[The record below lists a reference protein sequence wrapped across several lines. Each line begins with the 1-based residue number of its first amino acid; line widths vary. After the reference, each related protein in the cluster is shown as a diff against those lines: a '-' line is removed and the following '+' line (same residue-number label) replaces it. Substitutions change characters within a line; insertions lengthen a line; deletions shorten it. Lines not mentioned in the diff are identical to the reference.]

1 MVLHLA
7 CCMLPKANRD
17 TMQMLFLFLKWV
29 ATFHETNK
37 MDVTNLA
44 RVIAPTVFYSSA
56 ATKELTVE
64 RQQSARDEIKV
75 VEMLIRYQE
84 EFCMVS
90 LWGIKEIHK
99 HHFGAHGPRCEK
111 NAVLITVNG

>member
-1 MVLHLA
+1 
-7 CCMLPKANRD
+7 
-17 TMQMLFLFLKWV
+17 MQMLFLFLKWV

-90 LWGIKEIHK
+90 LRGTWEQHASFWWICVRMDQGE
-99 HHFGAHGPRCEK
+99 ARCLFVW
-111 NAVLITVNG
+111 N